1 MLLLLFKFLS
11 FLFRSSLLAFT
22 LFVVLLSLY
31 SRVEDYMFLFPSPSL
46 CSPSLPLPCFP
57 LPPGSPSLDES
68 SGFYAPHDLTNEI
81 LYRSFL
87 NDKKTFILVCPLS
100 LSLSLS
106 LARFVLREV
115 LLARLIRAP
124 FHRAGNTLAQY
135 RVGRAC
141 PFSRQ
146 YPHLAD
152 FEENLCAENRKKNP
166 ILNDLSSR
174 RIISRAK
181 DFLSIHSR
189 GIEIHRG

>member
-87 NDKKTFILVCPLS
+87 NDKKTFILVCPPS
-100 LSLSLS
+100 LSLSRSFRSPRS
-106 LARFVLREV
+106 LTRPADPSTVPSCRQHFGAISRRSGVSI
-115 LLARLIRAP
+115 LATIP
-124 FHRAGNTLAQY
+124 
-135 RVGRAC
+135 
-141 PFSRQ
+141 
-146 YPHLAD
+146 
-152 FEENLCAENRKKNP
+152 
-166 ILNDLSSR
+166 SSR
-174 RIISRAK
+174 RFRGEFMRGKSKEKSYLERS
-181 DFLSIHSR
+181 FLKTDY
-189 GIEIHRG
+189 